1 MAEYSFVPAGLAQQS
16 SKAGTSWH
24 PPPSAAAAWAS
35 PLFYLP
41 QPRVCTALTAIAG
54 TPRQERETEGG
65 SVEMSGGAG
74 EAGSQEGACVDTVNH
89 TEAEMPPAQVPSAQ
103 FSSNL
108 YFTVTHSC
116 LN

>member
-1 MAEYSFVPAGLAQQS
+1 MAEYSCPRGWREQS
-16 SKAGTSWH
+16 SKVGTSWH
-24 PPPSAAAAWAS
+24 LVLLPSCLGEPCLLPAAAPCLHSSHSYRW
-35 PLFYLP
+35 
-41 QPRVCTALTAIAG
+41 

-103 FSSNL
+103 FTSTL
-108 YFTVTHSC
+108 YFSVTHSC